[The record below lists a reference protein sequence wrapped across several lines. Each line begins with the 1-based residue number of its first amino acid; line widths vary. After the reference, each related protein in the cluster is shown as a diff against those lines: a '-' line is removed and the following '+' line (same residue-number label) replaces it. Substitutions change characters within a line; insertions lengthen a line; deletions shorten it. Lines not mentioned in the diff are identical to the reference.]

1 MEIKIK
7 FFLFLVISFIL
18 FYRKYNIPILN
29 QNFYDYKKLYPFL
42 ETLKENRQLIL
53 DEVEHLE
60 NFVDYP
66 ERDLYIPKTWTIFP
80 YFGFGVTIDNNI
92 RQSPKIYNL
101 IKSIP
106 GVKTALLS
114 RMVPNSKLNPHQGW
128 AFFSNKILRV
138 HYVIKANKE
147 SYMIVNN
154 ERKKQNDNDIIIFD
168 DAKMH
173 YAENNGDTDKLVLI
187 LDFKR
192 PFYVKKGQ
200 SKFTDFGE
208 IQDFLSNIN

>member
-1 MEIKIK
+1 MNLK
-7 FFLFLVISFIL
+7 LFLIFIVAFIL
-18 FYRKYNIPILN
+18 FYSKYNIPILN
-29 QNFYDYKKLYPFL
+29 KNFYDYKKLYPFL
-42 ETLKENRQLIL
+42 EVLKKNKKLIT
-53 DEVEHLE
+53 DEVDNLE

-66 ERDLYIPKTWTIFP
+66 EKDLYVPKTWTIFP
-80 YFGFGVTIDNNI
+80 YFGFGVNVEKNI
-92 RQSPKIYNL
+92 KQSPKIYNL

-114 RMVPNSKLNPHQGW
+114 RMVPHSKLNPHQGW

-138 HYVIKANKE
+138 HYVIKSNND
-147 SYMIVNN
+147 SYMIVNG
-154 ERKKQNDNDIIIFD
+154 ERKKQNENDIIIFD

-208 IQDFLSNIN
+208 IQNFLSNIN